1 MDSHLQNMPIW
12 VYFVTRVPP
21 YPTYM
26 VERTKQNM
34 LMCVVLTHHL
44 FSFAFRIIILSFHR
58 EKCMDSDSEFQVK
71 IQICYKLGLA
81 MNFSLSVYITDRR
94 TEQALISRP

>member
-1 MDSHLQNMPIW
+1 
-12 VYFVTRVPP
+12 
-21 YPTYM
+21 M

-44 FSFAFRIIILSFHR
+44 FSFAFKIIILSFHR
-58 EKCMDSDSEFQVK
+58 EKCMNSDAEFQVK

-81 MNFSLSVYITDRR
+81 MNLAFPYILQ
-94 TEQALISRP
+94 TEGLNKS